1 MDDLVDLQT
10 LHSVNKREDEIEIG
24 PNDLSIDLLRAVYRA
39 NHLPLTT
46 RMRAAMAALKHEVP
60 ALLATSVVTDGSFAE
75 ILDRRLAKLQEMKL
89 LESKT
94 INAEPVITEPEIPAP
109 PIPAPPTPA
118 PLNRLYDPRF
128 RRRI

>member
-1 MDDLVDLQT
+1 MRSLI
-10 LHSVNKREDEIEIG
+10 EDNAEAIDIG
-24 PNDLSIDLLRAVYRA
+24 PDGNSLDLLQAVYRS
-39 NHLPLTT
+39 NGLPLTT